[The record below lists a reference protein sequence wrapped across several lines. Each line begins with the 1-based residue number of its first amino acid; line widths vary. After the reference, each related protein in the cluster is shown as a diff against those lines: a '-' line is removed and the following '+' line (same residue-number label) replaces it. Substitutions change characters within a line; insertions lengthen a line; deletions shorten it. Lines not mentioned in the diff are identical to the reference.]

1 MNKTTILTL
10 ALTVMLLAVGC
21 HSQKEYSDMTDAQ
34 RLEMLDLQLEKHP
47 KDASLLA
54 KRAKVLLTL
63 NRTDEALF
71 DINRAVEIDPD
82 NLDYQL
88 LKADIHFV
96 RGDIQGCYK
105 TLGVA
110 EKLAPDSKEVQLK
123 MGEVTF
129 YGRDYERSLRHLTNV
144 TEREPDNRTAL
155 FMKGYI
161 YKEQGDTAN
170 AVVLLRRV
178 CDIYPDYEPAFEEL
192 GVLYAARGNALA
204 EEYLSTAMRL
214 DPGNSNACYA
224 MAMYC
229 QESGQYER
237 AMELYQ
243 RMLDINPAS
252 ADAWHNMGYIEL
264 TVNENYQQALEYFD
278 KALQADSTHQS
289 AAFNRDL
296 ALQMIKK

>member
-21 HSQKEYSDMTDAQ
+21 HRQKHDSDLTDAQ

-47 KDASLLA
+47 KDATLLA
-54 KRAKVLLTL
+54 KRAKVLLNL
-63 NRTDEALF
+63 HRTSEALF
-71 DINRAVEIDPD
+71 DINRAVTIDPD
-82 NLDYQL
+82 NVEYQL
-88 LKADIHFV
+88 LKADIHFAS
-96 RGDIQGCYK
+96 GDIQGSYK
-105 TLGVA
+105 ALGEA
-110 EKLAPDSKEVQLK
+110 EKLDPDSREVQLK

-129 YGRDYERSLRHLTNV
+129 YSRDYERSLRHLTNV

-155 FMKGYI
+155 FMKGFI

-214 DPGNSNACYA
+214 DPNNTNACYA

-229 QESGQYER
+229 QESGQYDR
-237 AMELYQ
+237 AIEFYQ
-243 RMLDINPAS
+243 HMLDINPAS

-278 KALQADSTHQS
+278 KALQADSTHQA

-296 ALQMIKK
+296 TLQMIKK